1 MRFVREQIQWE
12 HNFSSKQRKQIIEKK
27 NRISKLTTQLLVLAA
42 KGILL
47 LTSFVELM
55 GDALDFGDLDAQ
67 VTLGLLVQ
75 LYGFLQARLNLNVDA
90 FQLFS
95 PLLELPS
102 GSVGLLQVDDE
113 YLNLNIRTCVM
124 HQYFRETYS
133 I

>member
-1 MRFVREQIQWE
+1 
-12 HNFSSKQRKQIIEKK
+12 
-27 NRISKLTTQLLVLAA
+27 
-42 KGILL
+42 
-47 LTSFVELM
+47 M